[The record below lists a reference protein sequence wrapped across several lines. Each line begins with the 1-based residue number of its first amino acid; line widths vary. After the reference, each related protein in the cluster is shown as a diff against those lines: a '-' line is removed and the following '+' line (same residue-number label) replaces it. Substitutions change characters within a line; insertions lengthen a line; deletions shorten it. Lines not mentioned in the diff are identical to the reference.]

1 MKKTIISLAAV
12 ATMATNQPYASNI
25 TTSSDDVKNQAAAT
39 LSIKYPWQDII
50 HTEVKN
56 TQFNNLAMEEIL
68 KVSDKVDKYQD
79 IHYTD
84 YLIFEYKWEKY
95 ITSIN
100 IGNAMQD
107 IEETFKNNCIKYAK
121 KNASNNEKYPTD
133 DVYNEDGKT
142 ISFPWFDAEYEK
154 CIN

>member
-1 MKKTIISLAAV
+1 
-12 ATMATNQPYASNI
+12 
-25 TTSSDDVKNQAAAT
+25 
-39 LSIKYPWQDII
+39 
-50 HTEVKN
+50 
-56 TQFNNLAMEEIL
+56 
-68 KVSDKVDKYQD
+68 VDKYQD